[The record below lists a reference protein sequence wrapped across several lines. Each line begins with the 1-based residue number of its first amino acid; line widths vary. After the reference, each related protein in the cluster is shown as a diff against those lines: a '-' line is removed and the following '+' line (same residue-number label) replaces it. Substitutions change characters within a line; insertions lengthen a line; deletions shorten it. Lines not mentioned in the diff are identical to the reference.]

1 MVYNRGAEESRENGV
16 SPMNNSVAL
25 SILAVEKI
33 INNLANSNFSLR
45 CGKLA
50 VEELRSIKIDLIID
64 IAEVIEGREM
74 TTDEQKAIFP

>member
-1 MVYNRGAEESRENGV
+1 
-16 SPMNNSVAL
+16 MNNSIAL
-25 SILAVEKI
+25 AILAVEKI

-45 CGKLA
+45 CGQLA
-50 VEELRSIKIDLIID
+50 VEELRSIKIDLVID